1 MLLHSFQKSTT
12 FLRSVLLHSGTQ
24 AHGSSDILIKLLL
37 KIEPLLCL
45 QWPTILS
52 VLLSNDCCQELVP
65 SKEKDGISRVSVSV
79 LDLELDG

>member
-1 MLLHSFQKSTT
+1 
-12 FLRSVLLHSGTQ
+12 
-24 AHGSSDILIKLLL
+24 LL
-37 KIEPLLCL
+37 KIKPLPCL

-52 VLLSNDCCQELVP
+52 VLLSNECCQELVP